1 MAVMKSKKEPAKKK
15 KIRIVLPIENV
26 EYTFRFP
33 PKRQI
38 VYRWFGDYD
47 GERLLLYNKTGRYY
61 TKMSKV
67 YFTLLLKDH
76 LIRREAVN
84 VMEPPEE
91 MIVPKEIVDS
101 EEREWARKEKEEE
114 IKRNEVTPLDS
125 DSLVWTQNVVRELSK
140 IKVEDRLYIQRHFGY
155 KPEMT
160 VERLIVDFE
169 NAIKKGI
176 SDKGFGVLC
185 SRYIKMT
192 NSLSEFLSGLGG
204 CR

>member
-15 KIRIVLPIENV
+15 KLIAPIENV

-33 PKRQI
+33 GKRQF
-38 VYRWFGDYD
+38 VYRWY
-47 GERLLLYNKTGRYY
+47 GEYAYNDTRFLIYNKTMKFY
-61 TKMSKV
+61 TNMTKE
-67 YFTLLLKDH
+67 YFNFLVKNRLVK
-76 LIRREAVN
+76 REAVN

-91 MIVPKEIVDS
+91 MIVPKEIVNS

-125 DSLVWTQNVVRELSK
+125 ESLVWTQNVVRELSK
-140 IKVEDRLYIQRHFGY
+140 IKVADRLYIQRHFGY

-185 SRYIKMT
+185 SRYMQMT
-192 NSLSEFLSGLGG
+192 TSLSEFLSGLGG